1 MSRKG
6 LTFKGSME
14 PSCQLLGDNHQRLR
28 KEGRAGLGMCVLGEA
43 VLTQVLPE
51 NAGLTQVLPLQMSA
65 SCRCVQ
71 VLLHYFV
78 GANHLWLLVEG
89 LYLHALLEPTVL
101 PERRL
106 WPRYLVVG
114 WGE

>member
-1 MSRKG
+1 MSRKR
-6 LTFKGSME
+6 LIFKSSMK
-14 PSCQLLGDNHQRLR
+14 PSCQLLWGRHQGLR
-28 KEGRAGLGMCVLGEA
+28 KEGRTGLSMCVLGETM
-43 VLTQVLPE
+43 LIQVLEIP
-51 NAGLTQVLPLQMSA
+51 GLTPVLPLQVSA
-65 SCRCVQ
+65 SCRSVQ
-71 VLLHYFV
+71 ILLHYFV

>member
-1 MSRKG
+1 MIANLSEVVSKG
-6 LTFKGSME
+6 LGE
-14 PSCQLLGDNHQRLR
+14 R
-28 KEGRAGLGMCVLGEA
+28 GRAVPGETLLCSLSSGGA
-43 VLTQVLPE
+43 GKARTHPQVLC
-51 NAGLTQVLPLQMSA
+51 LLQMSP
-65 SCRCVQ
+65 SCRLVQ